1 MRWTTTKLFAVPF
14 TVFMLV
20 NTAENIVHYSIG
32 RRSGR
37 LELPDRKD
45 MLRMIAAMVVF
56 AVIQGALTAWIEER

>member
-1 MRWTTTKLFAVPF
+1 
-14 TVFMLV
+14 MLV